1 MGSSE
6 ERDVGAG
13 YGQKPAAS
21 SWGMQPGEGQ
31 HIPLPPSAS
40 SEPFTSAFPPPF
52 IPSVVIFVS
61 LSPHHKALACP

>member
-6 ERDVGAG
+6 EQDVGAG

-31 HIPLPPSAS
+31 HIPLPPSAP

-61 LSPHHKALACP
+61 LSPHHKALAHP